1 MHIIRRGLPILCLV
15 FASLVTFTG
24 TAHADY
30 GGCHA
35 TASKSTVTAGESIT
49 ITGTGARPLAMV
61 TAAVGSTAIGSVAAT
76 TTGTFSIA
84 AKVPTNATGTVT
96 VSVNCGLGAG
106 TDSLTL
112 TIASTSGTPLA
123 RTGSDTGA
131 MATVAISLVA
141 AGAILLGYSRKRRLT
156 V

>member
-1 MHIIRRGLPILCLV
+1 MHIIRRGVPVLCLV
-15 FASLVTFTG
+15 FASLVTFAG

-35 TASKSTVTAGESIT
+35 SASKSTVAAGESIT
-49 ITGTGARPLAMV
+49 ISGTGARPAAMV
-61 TAAVGSTAIGSVAAT
+61 TAAIGGTSIGSAAAT
-76 TTGTFSIA
+76 TTGTFSFA

-96 VSVNCGLGAG
+96 VSVNCCLGAG

-112 TIASTSGTPLA
+112 TVASSTSTPLA

-141 AGAILLGYSRKRRLT
+141 AGAILLGYSR
-156 V
+156 